1 MTNSF
6 ESYECRNC
14 GTTFEGEYC
23 PSCGQSTTEYDRPF
37 VFLLSDFASGVFSF
51 DARLWKSLVALLTRP
66 GGMETDYTEG
76 RRARYVPPFRL
87 YLFVSFFFFLL
98 LTTVTNRML
107 EENRSYFSSLSIGEK
122 DGEAFI
128 RLPGSNDEEEYQKQV
143 LPELIADPE
152 TTVLRPDTTES
163 GVSVHFDNSDEVKVR
178 DILANPEKYAGR
190 FFRYFTWSLFLLM
203 PLYGS
208 LLWLFFRGK
217 RPFYLPHFLLSMNQH
232 LIAFVIFNLMLLPQL
247 LWPLR
252 EMGWEGYLNL
262 AIPVYHYVGAKRLYG
277 RGWRATFIR
286 LLGVQIIYMLGLLFA
301 VAVVAYFA
309 LV

>member
-1 MTNSF
+1 
-6 ESYECRNC
+6 
-14 GTTFEGEYC
+14 
-23 PSCGQSTTEYDRPF
+23 
-37 VFLLSDFASGVFSF
+37 
-51 DARLWKSLVALLTRP
+51 
-66 GGMETDYTEG
+66 MEADYTDG

-122 DGEAFI
+122 DGDAFI
-128 RLPGSNDEEEYQKQV
+128 RLPSNQDGEEELQQV
-143 LPELIADPE
+143 LPSLSTDPE
-152 TTVLRPDTTES
+152 TPQLRPDTAES
-163 GVSVHFDNSDEVKVR
+163 RVSVSFVNSDETKVR
-178 DILANPEKYAGR
+178 DILSNPEKYAGR

-208 LLWLFFRGK
+208 LLWLFFRRSRGY
-217 RPFYLPHFLLSMNQH
+217 YLPHFLLSMNQH
-232 LIAFVIFNLMLLPQL
+232 LIAFVMFSLMLLPHL
-247 LWPLR
+247 FWPHR

-262 AIPVYHYVGAKRLYG
+262 AIPIYHYVGAKRLYG
-277 RGWRATFIR
+277 RGWRTTFMR
-286 LLGVQIIYMLGLLFA
+286 LLGAQMLYMLALFFA